1 MKNKKQYILIII
13 SIIIFTLLAILYKT
27 NNIAIF
33 DKRIYDFIT
42 KYKNPYLTSFF
53 KIITFLS
60 SSYFIISTL
69 IILLLILRKNHL
81 GLKIFIN
88 ILICYLINQILKN
101 IFKRPRPLNINLI
114 NEKGYS
120 FPSGHSMISLSF
132 YGFII
137 YLINTKDINKY
148 IKILIT
154 IILSILICLIGL
166 SRIYLGV
173 HYASDVLAGFAISL
187 AHLSIYTTYYEKIG

>member
-33 DKRIYDFIT
+33 DRRIYEFII

-101 IFKRPRPLNINLI
+101 IL
-114 NEKGYS
+114 
-120 FPSGHSMISLSF
+120 
-132 YGFII
+132 
-137 YLINTKDINKY
+137 KDQD
-148 IKILIT
+148 
-154 IILSILICLIGL
+154 
-166 SRIYLGV
+166 
-173 HYASDVLAGFAISL
+173 H
-187 AHLSIYTTYYEKIG
+187 